1 MDPESKEPK
10 MLRGRERRGLP
21 TRTPPFLIWGE
32 VMVALSVLTHESE
45 QESRGGRNHE
55 NVPELPSR
63 VAGERINS
71 EVVDSM

>member
-1 MDPESKEPK
+1 MNRESKEPK

-45 QESRGGRNHE
+45 QESWGADATMKMCQNY
-55 NVPELPSR
+55 PP
-63 VAGERINS
+63 A
-71 EVVDSM
+71 